1 MEIVAVLGFVPER
14 RLSGSWELVGGWEM
28 ERGNL
33 SDVLLSALRASR
45 RLAGALEGRRLPA
58 GRL

>member
-1 MEIVAVLGFVPER
+1 MAG
-14 RLSGSWELVGGWEM
+14 EM

-33 SDVLLSALRASR
+33 SDVLLSALHASR
-45 RLAGALEGRRLPA
+45 RLAGALEGRQLPA